1 MNERTLNVLEFD
13 KIIDLLMEETASSV
27 GKAAAR
33 NLKPETDIETVQRL
47 QDETDEALHI
57 LRLDEKVPLAQVY
70 DISESLKR
78 SRIGSILDTTECL
91 HVAQTIYTGRNLK
104 TFIEKLEEELPL
116 LKEMVEAIVPLRHL
130 EKEIKL
136 KIDDRGDI
144 VDNASSKLKSIRQTI
159 RTYETKIRER
169 LQQLTRTKSK
179 MLSDTIVTI
188 RNDRYVLPVKHEYRS
203 AIGGIVHD
211 QSSSG
216 QTLFMEP
223 RGIIDLNNQLQQ
235 AILNEKQE
243 IERILKKLTSEIA
256 EHEETLLV
264 NLETIAMVDF
274 IFARARLAVKMK
286 AAKPTL
292 NEKGIIDM
300 KQARHPLISL
310 EEVVASDIAIGK
322 AYHAIVITGPNTGG
336 KTVTL
341 KTIGLC
347 TLMAQSGLQI
357 PAFDGCKMAVFEKI
371 FADIGDEQSIEQ
383 NLSTFSSH
391 MTNIVNIMEEIDD
404 RSLVLFDEIGAGT
417 DPQEGA
423 ALAMALLDESIEKE
437 ARVVATTHYPELKA
451 YGYNRES
458 VMNASVEFDVETL
471 RPTYRL
477 LMGVPGRSNAF
488 EISDRLG
495 LKKEIIN
502 HAKSYLGVD
511 SKNVENMIAALE
523 NTKKEAEKELEEA
536 HSIVKESE
544 KLREDLQKE
553 WDAFEAKEKELYQN
567 AEQKAE
573 KALQKA
579 REEAEIIVDEVR
591 HMKDKASWKEH
602 EWIEARKMLDE
613 AQPELWKD
621 GSHEERAGAE
631 QKELALGDEIKHKT
645 LQQTGKIIE
654 KKNKDEYVIQVGVMK
669 ITAKRKDLMYVGK
682 AKQQEEDAPESA
694 VSHMV
699 KKSGATVKTELDLRG
714 ERYEDAI
721 HELEQYVDDA
731 LVQGYPRVT
740 IIHGKGT
747 GALRKG
753 VEKFI
758 QKHPY
763 IKSHR
768 LGRQNEG
775 GSGVTII
782 EF

>member
-1 MNERTLNVLEFD
+1 MNERTLKVLEFD
-13 KIIDLLMEETASSV
+13 KVIHLLEEEAATSV
-27 GKAAAR
+27 GREAASKTMP
-33 NLKPETDIETVQRL
+33 LTDINKVQVL
-47 QDETDEALHI
+47 QDETDEALQI
-57 LRLDEKVPLAQVY
+57 LRLNKTVPFSHLV
-70 DISESLKR
+70 DITESVKR
-78 SRIGSILDTTECL
+78 SAIGSTLSTEECL
-91 HVAQTIYTGRNLK
+91 QVAQTLYSGRKLK
-104 TFIEKLEEELPL
+104 KFIEEIEEDIPL
-116 LKEMVEAIVPLRHL
+116 LKEIVIDISPLHHV
-130 EKEIKL
+130 EKEIKI
-136 KIDDRGDI
+136 KIDDQGDV
-144 VDNASSKLKSIRQTI
+144 VDDASAKLKSIRQSI
-159 RTYETKIRER
+159 RSYESRIRER
-169 LQQLTRTKSK
+169 LQHLTRTKSK

-188 RNDRYVLPVKHEYRS
+188 RNNRYVLPVKHEYRS

-223 RGIIDLNNQLQQ
+223 KAIIELNNQLQQ
-235 AILNEKQE
+235 AIMKEKQE
-243 IERILKKLTSEIA
+243 IEIILQKLTSLIA
-256 EHEETLLV
+256 EHKEELII
-264 NLETIAMVDF
+264 NLSVIANIDG

-292 NEKGIIDM
+292 NSNGIINM
-300 KQARHPLISL
+300 KQARHPLIRL
-310 EEVVASDIAIGK
+310 DEVVASDVAIGDD
-322 AYHAIVITGPNTGG
+322 YHAIVITGPNTGG

-357 PAFDGCKMAVFEKI
+357 PAFDGCTLAVFDYV

-391 MTNIVNIMEEIDD
+391 MTNIVNIMEQTNE
-404 RSLVLFDEIGAGT
+404 RTLVLFDELGAGT

-423 ALAMALLDESIEKE
+423 ALAMAILDEVIDRE

-495 LKKEIIN
+495 LRKEIIE
-502 HAKSYLGVD
+502 HAKSYVGID
-511 SKNVENMIAALE
+511 SKNVENMITALE
-523 NTKKEAEKELEEA
+523 NTKKEAEKELRNA
-536 HSIVKESE
+536 HQILEESE
-544 KLREDLQKE
+544 QLRVDLHKE
-553 WDAFEAKEKELYQN
+553 WESFEAERKKMYQK
-567 AEQKAE
+567 AEEKAE
-573 KALQKA
+573 KALKKA
-579 REEAEIIVDEVR
+579 REEAEIIVQEVR
-591 HMKDKASWKEH
+591 QMKDKALWKEH

-613 AQPELWKD
+613 ARPELLKETD
-621 GSHEERAGAE
+621 KKEMQEDT
-631 QKELALGDEIKHKT
+631 KELEIGDEIKHRT
-645 LQQTGKIIE
+645 LQQTGQIIE
-654 KKNKDEYVIQVGVMK
+654 KKNNDEFVIQVGVMK
-669 ITAKRKDLMYVGK
+669 ITAKRKDLIF
-682 AKQQEEDAPESA
+682 
-694 VSHMV
+694 V
-699 KKSGATVKTELDLRG
+699 KKKQEQKEIETRPVSRIMTAGSTVKTELDLRG
-714 ERYEDAI
+714 QRYEDAMLQ
-721 HELEQYVDDA
+721 LEKYVDDA
-731 LVQGYPRVT
+731 LVQSYPRVT

-758 QKHPY
+758 KTHPH

-768 LGRQNEG
+768 FGAHNEG

-782 EF
+782 ELG